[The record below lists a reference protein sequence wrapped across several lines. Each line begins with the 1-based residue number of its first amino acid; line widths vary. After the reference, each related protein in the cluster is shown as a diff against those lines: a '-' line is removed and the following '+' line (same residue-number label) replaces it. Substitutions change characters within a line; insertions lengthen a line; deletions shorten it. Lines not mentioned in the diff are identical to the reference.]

1 MDQCG
6 TMDTMGGTMGHH
18 AGDDLEEF
26 GGWRDVAGVADH
38 RLQNDSRDLALVRLE
53 DLFDALHVVVGGG

>member
-1 MDQCG
+1 
-6 TMDTMGGTMGHH
+6 MGHH